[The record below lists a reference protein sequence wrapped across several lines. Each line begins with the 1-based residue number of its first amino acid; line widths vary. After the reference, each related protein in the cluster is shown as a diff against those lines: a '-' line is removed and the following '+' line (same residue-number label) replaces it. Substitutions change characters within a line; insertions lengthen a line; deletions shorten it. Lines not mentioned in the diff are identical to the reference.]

1 MYKKMIASSL
11 EKCNYMVIESYLVG
25 DIKYLLPLL
34 PNTHLNYN
42 NKHQVINSSDRFIN
56 QS

>member
-1 MYKKMIASSL
+1 MNKKMIASL

-34 PNTHLNYN
+34 PNTHLDYN
-42 NKHQVINSSDRFIN
+42 NKQQVVNSSDRFIN
-56 QS
+56 LS